1 MLEESSGTDTHIA
14 LYLIIPF
21 MSAIVGYA
29 TNIVA
34 LQMTFYPL
42 EFFPSF
48 LKFAQVPGQPFGLL
62 GGWQGII
69 PSKAGE
75 MAEILVDLMTK
86 KLIDIKEIFTR
97 LEPKTFASIMDPEMR
112 CVTEDIFETVLAREA
127 PTFWQGLP
135 RVVREEMVAA
145 MVVTDA

>member
-1 MLEESSGTDTHIA
+1 MAFRTG
-14 LYLIIPF
+14 F
-21 MSAIVGYA
+21 
-29 TNIVA
+29 
-34 LQMTFYPL
+34 
-42 EFFPSF
+42 SF
-48 LKFAQVPGQPFGLL
+48 LRFAQVKGQPFGAL

-135 RVVREEMVAA
+135 RVVREEMVAEA
-145 MVVTDA
+145 MAQSSGLLEDIIADLMENAVSYTHLTLPTIYSV